1 MRILFFV
8 FKETYFD
15 FSPAA
20 DKPLPASP
28 VSPQSSISTPGT
40 PSSPPG
46 PKVAQVSSVTSF
58 HNARTHHRHIMKLDR
73 CRSAENMTQLTTTP
87 TSRLA
92 ALNSA
97 GDKRIRGG
105 NSNDLNSTNLMPSQ
119 SMEILREEET
129 TPNGS
134 PYGGNVT
141 FRKVRTPVRKNSDE
155 ENNSTPN
162 SSRRGSAIADKI
174 R

>member
-1 MRILFFV
+1 
-8 FKETYFD
+8 
-15 FSPAA
+15 
-20 DKPLPASP
+20 
-28 VSPQSSISTPGT
+28 
-40 PSSPPG
+40 
-46 PKVAQVSSVTSF
+46 
-58 HNARTHHRHIMKLDR
+58 MKLDR

-97 GDKRIRGG
+97 GDSGLRGQIRGG
-105 NSNDLNSTNLMPSQ
+105 NSHELNSTNLMPSQ